1 MKRYNLRDQLLLTG
15 GSDSKVVL
23 LNVASLASTDPTTE
37 DEEEEEAEKEKEI
50 DHNKVSD
57 VMLCEIALKR

>member
-23 LNVASLASTDPTTE
+23 LNVASLASTDPATE
-37 DEEEEEAEKEKEI
+37 DEEEEAEKEI

-57 VMLCEIALKR
+57 VMLCEVALKR

>member
-23 LNVASLASTDPTTE
+23 LNVASLASTDPATE
-37 DEEEEEAEKEKEI
+37 DEEEEEEKEI

-57 VMLCEIALKR
+57 VMLCEVALKC

>member
-37 DEEEEEAEKEKEI
+37 DEEEEEAEKEI

-57 VMLCEIALKR
+57 VMLCEVALKR

>member
-23 LNVASLASTDPTTE
+23 LNVASLASTDPATE
-37 DEEEEEAEKEKEI
+37 DEEEEEAEKEI

-57 VMLCEIALKR
+57 VMLCEVALKR